1 MPVNRERI
9 VDGAIKIL
17 DEMGLENVT
26 LRRLAV
32 ELGVQAP
39 TLYFHLTDKQELID
53 WMAQAILKPALVE
66 LETDVRPTDWEE
78 WLGTRVRNLRQAM
91 LAHREGGRVVAGARF
106 NRAVSLAAISDG
118 TIKGLV
124 AAGFPL
130 TKARLAT
137 KTLLSYLFGFVIEEQ
152 ALADAQREQAPLPE
166 EEPRFPLLAAAL
178 DEASKTGQNQQT
190 DFEQG
195 LQFFLAGIRIS

>member
-1 MPVNRERI
+1 

-53 WMAQAILKPALVE
+53 WMAQAILNPALVE

-78 WLGTRVRNLRQAM
+78 WLGTRVRSLRQAM

-124 AAGFPL
+124 VAGFPL

-152 ALADAQREQAPLPE
+152 ALADAQSGQTPLAE

-178 DEASKTGQNQQT
+178 DEASTTGQNQQT